1 MWNRLDWVIEKVK
14 LDPQRVFAVLDWCHG
29 VHHIS
34 LALEDLGLSKAD
46 RKECYARLRKL
57 FKQGKANAVIE
68 ELESLA
74 KGRPAKSDVWRA
86 IRYLHKHCDAD
97 RLRYAVFRSRNLP
110 IGSGAIESTIRR
122 VINLRLKGN
131 SIYWT
136 EDNAEAVFAL
146 RAALLSG
153 RWDDI
158 ITHTRDAIARAAR
171 LLPPDR
177 PATHETFARAL
188 AQAYHAD
195 DAPDVDLLI
204 RTGGEKRL
212 SDFLLWECAYAE
224 LYFTDARWPD
234 FGEAELATALETFHG
249 RERRYGR
256 VA

>member
-1 MWNRLDWVIEKVK
+1 MVFLGDGAPWIWNRLDWVIEKVK

-158 ITHTRDAIARAAR
+158 ITHTRDAIARDR
-171 LLPPDR
+171 RKSWHWTPP
-177 PATHETFARAL
+177 EAL
-188 AQAYHAD
+188 
-195 DAPDVDLLI
+195 
-204 RTGGEKRL
+204 T
-212 SDFLLWECAYAE
+212 E
-224 LYFTDARWPD
+224 LK
-234 FGEAELATALETFHG
+234 ALETDDLDDIKPTTTKPLTA
-249 RERRYGR
+249 R
-256 VA
+256 AA